1 MSASITPLFHHN
13 IARTIYEDIQSRKSI
28 YHTFVG
34 QIIPWSSEL
43 NPPEVETNISYGN
56 DIRNNIISTKQTSIQ
71 DVSYV
76 VTENVWTLNTIY
88 DMYDDNISVINPS
101 TSGAT
106 SLSAAKYYVLTDD
119 YYVYKCIFNNNGSTS
134 TIQPTGTSVDYIE
147 TSDGYVWKFM
157 AYVPLTLRNKF
168 QGVGHFPIT
177 QSVKNQYYSN
187 GVISNYTIL
196 DTGSDYLPEETYVSI
211 DGDGTDADVS
221 LVFNAGQI
229 TDIII
234 NNAGYGYTYANLIVT
249 KGPSDTGSGVNIVL
263 DLSFGNLDTQ
273 QSTVELSAVNGSLSY
288 AVVTNGGSDY
298 TTASVTITGDG
309 TGAVGTAEILNGV
322 ITNIT
327 LSSYGSGYSYA
338 NIVITG
344 DGTDATGRTIISP
357 IGGHGSNAPA
367 ELLSDILCF
376 YSSLGD
382 ESNQGLW
389 VDNQYR
395 QYGLI
400 KDIET
405 YESSNKLNILLGS
418 GCFLVTAP
426 TVSNVSEDMVLVS
439 GTKTFNVITSTSTQI
454 LLQSKDGSI
463 PIVGNVLVNPSNQSV
478 CTISNVVNPS
488 INKFSGDMLI
498 VDNRSAFTSSS
509 QQAVIFRSY
518 IKF

>member
-34 QIIPWSSEL
+34 QILPWTSEL
-43 NPPEVETNISYGN
+43 DPPAVETNISYTN
-56 DIRNNIISTKQTSIQ
+56 DVRNNIISTKQTSLQ

-76 VTENVWTLNTIY
+76 VNENVWTFNAIY

-106 SLSAAKYYVLTDD
+106 SLNTAKYYVLTDD
-119 YYVYKCIFNNNGSTS
+119 YYVYKCIFNNNGVAS
-134 TIQPTGTSVDYIE
+134 TIQPTGTSIGYIE

-168 QGVGHFPIT
+168 QGSGYFPIT

-187 GVISNYTIL
+187 GTISAYTIL
-196 DTGSDYLPEETYVSI
+196 DSGSGYLPEETYVSI
-211 DGDGTDADVS
+211 DGDGDGADIS
-221 LVFNAGQI
+221 LVFNSGQI

-234 NNAGYGYTYANLIVT
+234 NDAGYGYTYANLIVT
-249 KGPSDTGSGVNIVL
+249 KGPSDAGSGVNIVL
-263 DLSFGNLDTQ
+263 DLAFGNLDTQ
-273 QSTVELSAVNGSLSY
+273 QSTVELSAVKGALSY
-288 AVVTNGGSDY
+288 AVVSNGGSGY
-298 TTASVTITGDG
+298 TTASVAISGDG
-309 TGAVGTAEILNGV
+309 TGAVGTVEILNGV
-322 ITNIT
+322 ITNIN
-327 LSSYGSGYSYA
+327 LSSYGTGYSYA

-344 DGTDATGRTIISP
+344 DGTGGTGRAIISP
-357 IGGHGSNAPA
+357 IGGHGSNAPS

-376 YSSLGD
+376 YSSLEN
-382 ESNQGLW
+382 ESNQGLL

-400 KDIET
+400 KDVET
-405 YESSNKLNILLGS
+405 YDSSSKLNVLLGS

-426 TVSNVSEDMVLVS
+426 TVTNVLEDMVLVS

-454 LLQSKDGSI
+454 LLQSKDSSV
-463 PIVGNVLVNPSNQSV
+463 PTVGNVLVNPSSEDV
-478 CTISNVVNPS
+478 CTISDVIDPS

-498 VDNRSAFTSSS
+498 IDNRSAFTSSE